1 MTDDDLWLPTP
12 TVMDA
17 TRHTVRGCWRPGENW
32 RGVALVNAI
41 LDAGEIRIT
50 GTHTTGMSE
59 NELLGT
65 PNCMDMLPP
74 HADVERLRAGKGAG
88 YRNLRDDIDCLPT
101 PTSNEWNG
109 GTIEPTRRAA
119 MGHAVTVADWAEKSD
134 DIDILPEARL
144 FATPNCMDAIAPR
157 DGAALER
164 VLRRG
169 DRDGSRRDS
178 TGNLRE
184 DVMMDDVDMM
194 PTPMSRDWKGRDQTD
209 SDSCL
214 PSAMERNT
222 ETGLMPTPRAGDVK
236 GRNQR
241 NDQTCMTGAV
251 EQGTAMIP
259 APGPYH
265 GGLWGLDD
273 GRGVRFGRFAAAVR
287 RWERVSGRPAP
298 CPTQATGGLRRWV
311 EANAGDPT
319 LFDPYWLARH
329 APWDAHPRVRLDQP
343 MRDRMLALWRET
355 DRGRSLIDPVFWPG
369 CTAMDPDI
377 PIPATRLPDRS
388 VLGYW
393 KARSAGARFPS
404 AAHLSPRFV
413 EWMMGLEDGWV
424 TNPAIWR
431 HVPGNHRNLQL
442 RALGNGVVPPQAAMA
457 VDWAL
462 RVRERLAV

>member
-119 MGHAVTVADWAEKSD
+119 MGHAVTCADWAEKSD
-134 DIDILPEARL
+134 DIRL
-144 FATPNCMDAIAPR
+144 FPHAEPHGCDHAP
-157 DGAALER
+157 
-164 VLRRG
+164 
-169 DRDGSRRDS
+169 SS
-178 TGNLRE
+178 TGDLRE
-184 DVMMDDVDMM
+184 DAMMRNVTVL
-194 PTPMSRDWKGRDQTD
+194 PTPTSRDG
-209 SDSCL
+209 
-214 PSAMERNT
+214 
-222 ETGLMPTPRAGDVK
+222 K

-241 NDQTCMTGAV
+241 NTDDCMPVAADNMSITV
-251 EQGTAMIP
+251 
-259 APGPYH
+259 PGPYH

-273 GRGVRFGRFAAAVR
+273 GRGVRFGRFTAAIR

-298 CPTQATGGLRRWV
+298 CPTQATGGLRRWIG
-311 EANAGDPT
+311 ANAADPT
-319 LFDPYWLARH
+319 LFEPYWLARH
-329 APWDAHPRVRLDQP
+329 APFDAHPKARLDQP
-343 MRDRMLALWRET
+343 MRDRMLARWRET
-355 DRGRSLIDPVFWPG
+355 DRGMSLIDPMFWPG
-369 CTAMDPDI
+369 CKDMDPDI
-377 PIPATRLPDRS
+377 PIPATRLPDKSVLDYWKTRS
-388 VLGYW
+388 VG
-393 KARSAGARFPS
+393 SRFPS

-431 HVPGNHRNLQL
+431 HVDGNHRNLQL

>member
-1 MTDDDLWLPTP
+1 MNDDDLWLPTP

-17 TRHTVRGCWRPGENW
+17 TRHTSRAVWRPGENW

-41 LDAGEIRIT
+41 LDAGEIRCLPARPCSWNARNDAIGGINVPGSAHST
-50 GTHTTGMSE
+50 NPSGTVGEIMGGTHTADMSE
-59 NELLGT
+59 NELLGM
-65 PNCMDMLPP
+65 PNRMDALPSRP
-74 HADVERLRAGKGAG
+74 AAGNLRA
-88 YRNLRDDIDCLPT
+88 DIDCLPT

-109 GTIEPTRRAA
+109 GTMRPARRAA
-119 MGHAVTVADWAEKSD
+119 MGHAVTCADYAEKST
-134 DIDILPEARL
+134 DIEVGGDSRL
-144 FATPNCMDAIAPR
+144 FSTPNCMDMIAPR
-157 DGAALER
+157 SGRALEY

-169 DRDGSRRDS
+169 DPKRGMAGS
-178 TGNLRE
+178 TGDLRE
-184 DVMMDDVDMM
+184 DAMMRDVTVL
-194 PTPMSRDWKGRDQTD
+194 PTPTSRDG
-209 SDSCL
+209 
-214 PSAMERNT
+214 
-222 ETGLMPTPRAGDVK
+222 K

-241 NDQTCMTGAV
+241 NSEDCMPVAADNMSITV
-251 EQGTAMIP
+251 HD
-259 APGPYH
+259 PGPYH

-273 GRGVRFGRFAAAVR
+273 GRGVLFGRFTAAIR

-311 EANAGDPT
+311 GANADDPT
-319 LFDPYWLARH
+319 LFEPYWLARH
-329 APWDAHPRVRLDQP
+329 APFDAHPKARLDQP

-355 DRGRSLIDPVFWPG
+355 DRGMSLIDPMFWPG
-369 CTAMDPDI
+369 CKDMDPDI
-377 PIPATRLPDRS
+377 PIPATRLPDKS

-393 KARSAGARFPS
+393 KTRFEGPRFPS

-424 TNPAIWR
+424 TDPAIWR
-431 HVPGNHRNLQL
+431 HVDGNHRNLQL

>member
-119 MGHAVTVADWAEKSD
+119 MGHAVTCADWAEKSD
-134 DIDILPEARL
+134 DIRL
-144 FATPNCMDAIAPR
+144 FPTPNRMDAIMPR
-157 DGAALER
+157 
-164 VLRRG
+164 
-169 DRDGSRRDS
+169 SS
-178 TGNLRE
+178 TGDLRE
-184 DVMMDDVDMM
+184 DAMMRNVTVL
-194 PTPMSRDWKGRDQTD
+194 PTPTSRDG
-209 SDSCL
+209 
-214 PSAMERNT
+214 
-222 ETGLMPTPRAGDVK
+222 K

-241 NDQTCMTGAV
+241 NSEDCMPVAADNMSITV
-251 EQGTAMIP
+251 HD
-259 APGPYH
+259 PGPYH

-273 GRGVRFGRFAAAVR
+273 GRGVRFGRFTAAIR
-287 RWERVSGRPAP
+287 RWERGSGRPAP
-298 CPTQATGGLRRWV
+298 CPTQATGGLRRWIG
-311 EANAGDPT
+311 ANAGDPT

-329 APWDAHPRVRLDQP
+329 APFDAHPKARLDQP
-343 MRDRMLALWRET
+343 MRDRMLARWRET
-355 DRGRSLIDPVFWPG
+355 DRGMSLIDPVFWPG

-377 PIPATRLPDRS
+377 PIPATRLPDKSVLDYWKTRS
-388 VLGYW
+388 VG
-393 KARSAGARFPS
+393 SRFPS

>member
-1 MTDDDLWLPTP
+1 
-12 TVMDA
+12 
-17 TRHTVRGCWRPGENW
+17 
-32 RGVALVNAI
+32 
-41 LDAGEIRIT
+41 
-50 GTHTTGMSE
+50 
-59 NELLGT
+59 
-65 PNCMDMLPP
+65 
-74 HADVERLRAGKGAG
+74 
-88 YRNLRDDIDCLPT
+88 
-101 PTSNEWNG
+101 
-109 GTIEPTRRAA
+109 
-119 MGHAVTVADWAEKSD
+119 
-134 DIDILPEARL
+134 
-144 FATPNCMDAIAPR
+144 
-157 DGAALER
+157 
-164 VLRRG
+164 
-169 DRDGSRRDS
+169 
-178 TGNLRE
+178 
-184 DVMMDDVDMM
+184 MMDDVDMM

-311 EANAGDPT
+311 TANANDPT
-319 LFDPYWLARH
+319 LFDPCWLARH
-329 APWDAHPRVRLDQP
+329 APWDAHPRARLDQP

-424 TNPAIWR
+424 TDPAIWR
-431 HVPGNHRNLQL
+431 DTVGNHRNMQL
-442 RALGNGVVPPQAAMA
+442 RALGNGVVPAQAAA
-457 VDWAL
+457 AIGWAL
-462 RVRERLAV
+462 DVRERLAA

>member
-32 RGVALVNAI
+32 RGVSLNNAI
-41 LDAGEIRIT
+41 MDAGEVIAA
-50 GTHTTGMSE
+50 GTRTIHLSGE
-59 NELLGT
+59 V
-65 PNCMDMLPP
+65 
-74 HADVERLRAGKGAG
+74 A
-88 YRNLRDDIDCLPT
+88 CLPT

-109 GTIEPTRRAA
+109 GTIEPARRAA
-119 MGHAVTVADWAEKSD
+119 MGHAVTVADYAEKST
-134 DIDILPEARL
+134 DIEVGGDSRL
-144 FATPNCMDAIAPR
+144 FSTPNRMDMIAPR
-157 DGAALER
+157 SGGALEY

-169 DRDGSRRDS
+169 DPKRGMAGS

-184 DVMMDDVDMM
+184 DVMMRNVTVL
-194 PTPMSRDWKGRDQTD
+194 PTPTSRDG
-209 SDSCL
+209 
-214 PSAMERNT
+214 
-222 ETGLMPTPRAGDVK
+222 K

-241 NDQTCMTGAV
+241 NSEDCMPVAV
-251 EQGTAMIP
+251 DNMGITVHD
-259 APGPYH
+259 PGPYH

-273 GRGVRFGRFAAAVR
+273 GRGVRFGRFTAAIR

-298 CPTQATGGLRRWV
+298 CPTQATGGLRRWIG
-311 EANAGDPT
+311 ANAADPT
-319 LFDPYWLARH
+319 LFEPYWLARH
-329 APWDAHPRVRLDQP
+329 APFDAHPKARLDQP
-343 MRDRMLALWRET
+343 MRDRMLARWRET
-355 DRGRSLIDPVFWPG
+355 DRGMSLIDPMFWSG
-369 CTAMDPDI
+369 CKDMDPDI
-377 PIPATRLPDRS
+377 PIPATRLPDKSVLDYWKTRS
-388 VLGYW
+388 VG
-393 KARSAGARFPS
+393 SRFPS

>member
-1 MTDDDLWLPTP
+1 MNDDLWLPTP

-17 TRHTVRGCWRPGENW
+17 TRHTVRGCWRRGENW

-41 LDAGEIRIT
+41 LDAGEIRIM

-59 NELLGT
+59 NELPGT
-65 PNCMDMLPP
+65 PNCMDTLPP
-74 HADVERLRAGKGAG
+74 HADAERPRAGKGAG

-101 PTSNEWNG
+101 PT
-109 GTIEPTRRAA
+109 
-119 MGHAVTVADWAEKSD
+119 
-134 DIDILPEARL
+134 
-144 FATPNCMDAIAPR
+144 
-157 DGAALER
+157 
-164 VLRRG
+164 
-169 DRDGSRRDS
+169 
-178 TGNLRE
+178 
-184 DVMMDDVDMM
+184 
-194 PTPMSRDWKGRDQTD
+194 
-209 SDSCL
+209 
-214 PSAMERNT
+214 
-222 ETGLMPTPRAGDVK
+222 PRASDVK

-251 EQGTAMIP
+251 EQGTRAIP

-273 GRGVRFGRFAAAVR
+273 GRGVRFGRFAAAIR
-287 RWERVSGRPAP
+287 RWEQVSGRPAP

-311 EANAGDPT
+311 GANADDPT
-319 LFDPYWLARH
+319 LFEPYWLARH
-329 APWDAHPRVRLDQP
+329 APFDAHPKARLDQP

-355 DRGRSLIDPVFWPG
+355 DRGMSLIDPMFWPG
-369 CTAMDPDI
+369 CKDMDPDI
-377 PIPATRLPDRS
+377 PIPATRLPDKS

-393 KARSAGARFPS
+393 KTRFEGPRFPS
-404 AAHLSPRFV
+404 AAHLAPRFV

-424 TNPAIWR
+424 TDPAIWR
-431 HVPGNHRNLQL
+431 HVDGNHRNLQL

>member
-17 TRHTVRGCWRPGENW
+17 TRHTARGCWRPGENW

-194 PTPMSRDWKGRDQTD
+194 PTP
-209 SDSCL
+209 
-214 PSAMERNT
+214 
-222 ETGLMPTPRAGDVK
+222 RAGDVK

-251 EQGTAMIP
+251 EQETRAIP

-311 EANAGDPT
+311 TANANDPT
-319 LFDPYWLARH
+319 LFDPCWLARH
-329 APWDAHPRVRLDQP
+329 APWDAHPRARLDQP

-369 CTAMDPDI
+369 CADMDPDI
-377 PIPATRLPDRS
+377 PIPATRLPRQERARLLEGPVRGLPLPVRRPPVATFRGMDDGPGGR
-388 VLGYW
+388 LGHGSRDLAGHGRQPPEHAAARIGQRGRAPAGRHGGRLGAPRTR
-393 KARSAGARFPS
+393 KARRLTPVRPLVS
-404 AAHLSPRFV
+404 L
-413 EWMMGLEDGWV
+413 DG
-424 TNPAIWR
+424 T
-431 HVPGNHRNLQL
+431 
-442 RALGNGVVPPQAAMA
+442 
-457 VDWAL
+457 
-462 RVRERLAV
+462 